1 MIRLDE
7 QRSRWLWHAKSGV
20 VGVFAPLDG
29 LPLRCL
35 PSERATL
42 MLSMSLYVLGPV
54 AGFGLGL
61 VVYVIERGPIIGS
74 RWIDFLR
81 NLRNYRNGL

>member
-1 MIRLDE
+1 L
-7 QRSRWLWHAKSGV
+7 QRKRASPTPSGV
-20 VGVFAPLDG
+20 VAVFAPLDG
-29 LPLRCL
+29 LPLGCI

-54 AGFGLGL
+54 AAFVLASI
-61 VVYVIERGPIIGS
+61 VYLIERGPIIGS

-81 NLRNYRNGL
+81 NLRDLRDGR